1 MDISLKPLDRQ
12 AIVITGASSGIG
24 LATALMAAK
33 AGAKVSLVARS
44 GPVLEDAVQQIR
56 REGGEAIAV
65 VADVA
70 DFEEVE
76 RAAQLALQ
84 NFGRIDTWVNN
95 AGVSVY
101 GRIDEVELRDARRI
115 FDVNYW
121 GVVHGSLAALPHLRQ
136 QGGALINLGSEASDA
151 AIPLQGAYTASKH
164 AVKGFT
170 DSLRIEL
177 EADDA
182 PVSVTLVQ
190 PTAVDTPYPEHA
202 GNYLSQEPKLPTPMI
217 DPQSVARAILA
228 AAVRPTRHVR
238 VGAMAVINTAMAKT
252 LPRIAD
258 AVAVAQ
264 IGRRQRD
271 EAPHH
276 GSGNLY
282 TPSNDGRTRGR
293 GNEDAA
299 DFSAAKAANV
309 RPADA
314 ERASS
319 A

>member
-1 MDISLKPLDRQ
+1 
-12 AIVITGASSGIG
+12 
-24 LATALMAAK
+24 
-33 AGAKVSLVARS
+33 
-44 GPVLEDAVQQIR
+44 
-56 REGGEAIAV
+56 
-65 VADVA
+65 
-70 DFEEVE
+70 
-76 RAAQLALQ
+76 LQ

-101 GRIDEVELRDARRI
+101 GRIDEVGLRDARRV

-121 GVVHGSLAALPHLRQ
+121 GVVHGCLAALPHLREN
-136 QGGALINLGSEASDA
+136 GGALINVGSEASDA

-217 DPQSVARAILA
+217 DPASVARAILS

-238 VGAMAVINTAMAKT
+238 VGAMAVINTAMART

-258 AVAVAQ
+258 AMAVAQ
-264 IGRRQRD
+264 IGRQQRD

-276 GSGNLY
+276 RSGSLY

-293 GNEDAA
+293 GNENAA
-299 DFSAAKAANV
+299 DFSTAKAANV
-309 RPADA
+309 RPVDV
-314 ERASS
+314 ERAGS

>member
-12 AIVITGASSGIG
+12 AVVITGASSGIG

-44 GPVLEDAVQQIR
+44 GPILDGAVKQIR

-70 DFEEVE
+70 VFEEVE

-282 TPSNDGRTRGR
+282 TPSNDGRTCGR
-293 GNEDAA
+293 GNEVAA